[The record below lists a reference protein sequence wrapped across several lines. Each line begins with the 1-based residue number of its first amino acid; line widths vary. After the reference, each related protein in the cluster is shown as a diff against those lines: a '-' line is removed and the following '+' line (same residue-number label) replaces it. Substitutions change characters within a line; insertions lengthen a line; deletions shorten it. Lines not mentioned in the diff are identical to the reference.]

1 MFVLQVM
8 RMILPKLGNTPP
20 SSPSEDKKKD
30 PLEQKMQVQPQLP
43 YIPPKPEIPREPS
56 TPKKYQYSGPPA
68 INFATWGERPKTQI
82 SIKEDTDY
90 KFSNIK
96 SKFNTPSISKQENV
110 SSYNAVNIKVTSND
124 SRDQIDSG
132 KINIKI
138 NSNDD
143 VVKTISQPSG
153 NVVIKIGSNANS
165 SEIKKGEEKIRVSN
179 PYTRFL
185 NQTTAAGYR
194 KPLGNINGVD
204 KPRPHSIAFDASCPD
219 LSRVPIVTA
228 VELKKTYKES
238 NNNNKSIT
246 QILHDP
252 PAPQN
257 GNHAQDE
264 EVISPRKSSTLGNQY
279 RHSSVYL
286 SSENINKIDN
296 QNGTNKGLNIAPLRN
311 VSRGSSFATRSNS
324 NGFLNSGPVI
334 KGFRESYIQKM
345 SNQTKSLDAPYSQST
360 LKRTDYSAK
369 HVPAPVE
376 KSIFE
381 TVTLRKTSNFN
392 RYSMPTEN
400 TRNSVP
406 IAPAVEKSNNNGFSP
421 NRNSLP
427 TSVTNNNNPPPPP
440 PAPKMPKVM
449 GLQKKPLQR
458 QLPVQDPKDQLL
470 ESIRNFGGKA
480 GLRAIK

>member
-1 MFVLQVM
+1 M
-8 RMILPKLGNTPP
+8 RLILPKLNNTPP
-20 SSPSEDKKKD
+20 SSPSEDKKD
-30 PLEQKMQVQPQLP
+30 PLEEKIQPP
-43 YIPPKPEIPREPS
+43 YIPPKPESFRETS

-82 SIKEDTDY
+82 SIKEDMDY

-96 SKFNTPSISKQENV
+96 SKFSQQQN
-110 SSYNAVNIKVTSND
+110 NAVNIKVTSID
-124 SRDQIDSG
+124 SRDQVDSG

-138 NSNDD
+138 NSHDD
-143 VVKTISQPSG
+143 FVKTISQPSG
-153 NVVIKIGSNANS
+153 NVVIKIGSNTNS
-165 SEIKKGEEKIRVSN
+165 SEVKNGEEKIRVNN

-185 NQTTAAGYR
+185 NQTTAVGYR

-238 NNNNKSIT
+238 TNNNKSIT

-252 PAPQN
+252 PVHQN
-257 GNHAQDE
+257 GTSDNYSTQDQNN
-264 EVISPRKSSTLGNQY
+264 ISPMKSNTLGNQN

-286 SSENINKIDN
+286 SSEN
-296 QNGTNKGLNIAPLRN
+296 TKGLNIAPLRN
-311 VSRGSSFATRSNS
+311 VSRGNSFAARN
-324 NGFLNSGPVI
+324 FNSGPVI
-334 KGFRESYIQKM
+334 KGFRESDIQ
-345 SNQTKSLDAPYSQST
+345 NYQTQTPFSQST
-360 LKRTDYSAK
+360 LKRTDYSVNK
-369 HVPAPVE
+369 KPVPAPVE

-392 RYSMPTEN
+392 RYSMPAEY
-400 TRNSVP
+400 NSTPV
-406 IAPAVEKSNNNGFSP
+406 APVLEKSN
-421 NRNSLP
+421 SLP
-427 TSVTNNNNPPPPP
+427 SPATNNNPPPPP

-449 GLQKKPLQR
+449 GLQKKPLKR